1 VADGFLSRGIGLLL
15 TPSLPRGSGL
25 LLTRTNTIT
34 MLFMRYAIDVAF
46 IDRGGR
52 VVAVAPQL
60 GAWVPVRAARQ
71 ADDTLELPAGTLS
84 ESGTQVG
91 DDLVIEEA

>member
-1 VADGFLSRGIGLLL
+1 MADGFLSRGIGLLL

-46 IDRGGR
+46 IDRGGPPPARPIDVR
-52 VVAVAPQL
+52 VRSLA
-60 GAWVPVRAARQ
+60 
-71 ADDTLELPAGTLS
+71 ELAKTV
-84 ESGTQVG
+84 TT
-91 DDLVIEEA
+91 